1 MKRKEHASEREKN
14 IMGRK
19 NRLPRINM
27 TYMQSRVCG
36 ELAQHAPDKFPLGVL
51 SRSLACPYP

>member
-1 MKRKEHASEREKN
+1 
-14 IMGRK
+14 MGRE

-27 TYMQSRVCG
+27 THMQSRVCG
-36 ELAQHAPDKFPLGVL
+36 ELAQHAPDKFPLGML